1 MGNNAVNPA
10 GARPWYKPWM
20 MAGATPQ
27 SDKALKQLIDDYGD
41 SMAYQIAEI
50 RACRGEADAAS
61 FPPVHAAL
69 ERCFDQLPVAFL

>member
-10 GARPWYKPWM
+10 GARPRYKRWM

-50 RACRGEADAAS
+50 RACRGEADAA
-61 FPPVHAAL
+61 FPLSVHAAL
-69 ERCFDQLPVAFL
+69 ERCPRKMF